1 MDILSI
7 IVFIINAVTL
17 VRFITSI
24 VMCVYGYKWKRGLIA
39 TTSIY
44 IGVFLGALLLYCL
57 GKIDIINIE
66 TSLIL
71 SLFVPIIFFI
81 LAYRWIRLNHFLI
94 GFITSTKI
102 LFMLLY
108 GLMDKNIIDI
118 DASILFVVPLI
129 IGVIVGCVL
138 STYLKYSA
146 VLLCLAYIGSVDLVL
161 NLFDLI
167 NKGLF
172 IASGDISYIFDIEDI
187 LMQIIGIDIPSFW
200 ESVFILAVTIFSF
213 IWQSSV
219 LRKRGVNLSDYIIDD
234 RKKDL
239 IE

>member
-1 MDILSI
+1 MMEQQE
-7 IVFIINAVTL
+7 N
-17 VRFITSI
+17 
-24 VMCVYGYKWKRGLIA
+24 
-39 TTSIY
+39 
-44 IGVFLGALLLYCL
+44 LGER
-57 GKIDIINIE
+57 KQ
-66 TSLIL
+66 
-71 SLFVPIIFFI
+71 
-81 LAYRWIRLNHFLI
+81 
-94 GFITSTKI
+94 
-102 LFMLLY
+102 
-108 GLMDKNIIDI
+108 
-118 DASILFVVPLI
+118 

-213 IWQSSV
+213 TWQSSV
-219 LRKRGVNLSDYIIDD
+219 LRKRGVNLSDYSIKDD
-234 RKKDL
+234 LKKMK
-239 IE
+239 E